1 MKRFFAVILAVC
13 LAGVLFVGCGSSA
26 ASYNINDVAD
36 AVKAVA
42 NVENPLDIS
51 DDDLLYDFGMEKENV
66 EEYVGV
72 KTGVANSAGTVL
84 VVKAASGK
92 IDDVKAALEN
102 YKNGILAVSENYK
115 TDFPEAYEQVSAG
128 RIVVKGDYAVLAI
141 AAAGVDY
148 ADVDTAIENA
158 IK

>member
-1 MKRFFAVILAVC
+1 MKRFFAVLLTVC
-13 LAGVLFVGCGSSA
+13 LTGILFVGCGGSA
-26 ASYNINDVAD
+26 ASYNINEVAD

-42 NVENPLDIS
+42 NVENPLAFS
-51 DDDLLYDFGMEKENV
+51 EDDLIYDFSMDMENV
-66 EEYVGV
+66 EEFAGV
-72 KTGVANSAGTVL
+72 KTGVANASGTVL

-92 IDDVKAALEN
+92 AEDVKAALEN

-128 RIVVKGDYAVLAI
+128 RIVVKGDYVVLAI

-148 ADVDTAIENA
+148 AAVDSAIESA
-158 IK
+158 MK